1 VISMLGTLYHPKA
14 LALETAKAVLQVDD
28 PYAVNPALGCENG
41 CLGCYGPLAFHKHD
55 WDQVKIA
62 TEEARVKF
70 ERQVRTGI
78 GITTLVPHTEGV
90 FMAFGTDPFLP
101 AVEPETRYRV
111 YHLLNQHEHIKVAL
125 LSKLLIPPHEFKKLG
140 CEKDYVRIM
149 WEGYIAH
156 DQVLNGKSIVSF
168 DEEYYKVYE
177 PKAATPQKRLEEL
190 LVSKHPWISCE
201 PYPPPAIHKQVPE
214 KFLETLLFQ
223 DWKNHPE
230 VIVFGMRNYDKR
242 ALTEEAREYYRDAIK
257 VFERVCTKLGIR
269 LHVKSDTLS
278 YVRGE

>member
-1 VISMLGTLYHPKA
+1 MLGTLYHPKA

-28 PYAVNPALGCENG
+28 PYAVNPALGCDNG
-41 CLGCYGPLAFHKHD
+41 CLGCYGPMAFHKHD

-62 TEEARVKF
+62 TEGARVKF

-78 GITTLVPHTEGV
+78 GITTLEPRTEGV

-111 YHLLNQHEHIKVAL
+111 FHLLNQHEHIRVAL
-125 LSKLLIPPHEFKKLG
+125 LSKLLIIPNG
-140 CEKDYVRIM
+140 YVRKM
-149 WEGYIAH
+149 WEDYLAN

-177 PKAATPQKRLEEL
+177 PKAATPAKRLKEL

-201 PYPPPAIHKQVPE
+201 PYPPPAIHKQDPME
-214 KFLETLLFQ
+214 FLRKLFGGGF
-223 DWKNHPE
+223 WNHRFPE

-242 ALTEEAREYYRDAIK
+242 ALTEEARAYYRDTIE
-257 VFERVCTKLGIR
+257 VFDRYCKEIGVR